1 MAEQR
6 EDAPYKID
14 AYNPFFTERKYL
26 PFYKRYSFISG
37 NNIVPSNQVA
47 NLVTSPS
54 FTEFWS
60 GGASQADNTSLI
72 RVKNASRDANSL
84 RLSQSGK
91 YNVDFKPTPNPFPAR
106 PTPPAGIRPIKWVNN
121 LPELFD
127 PSLLGMSPE
136 QVWHEGGFRP
146 DKFADLWPQ
155 LSAEEQAWWDEAI
168 RGKGGYNSKYL
179 KHGTIE
185 GANSN
190 VPSILQNK
198 AGALTRADRL
208 RLASMVYLAP
218 DTGFERWVNA
228 SSPQNLIGVSREL
241 SESGM
246 GSRSDFKPQNSTLR
260 ARRTLPIQLLTT
272 TNPDVATSVVPSM
285 RLLDEYQ
292 LQRLMEGAI
301 DNHHIENFDKPKYYD
316 PRKVK
321 LPLVNGNTTPFLD
334 VPKQEVPAV
343 GIPSD
348 VQRAEM
354 QAGNVRTVGYM
365 KPHGNGGVE
374 TVVYG
379 PPTKGMAA
387 EVLAGNM
394 IHYGGKTL
402 GLVGATTE
410 GISVPW
416 RKYQFINKDRELAGL
431 PPISEPF
438 DINKYPA
445 GTTLSENV
453 KGQILATGEAGFNFI
468 SMGIYDHY
476 AYPELRKPMEPVQR
490 GYYSDAGQKV
500 PNWVPNLQS
509 TYQDRP
515 RYERQGVQFNHLY
528 PKATY

>member
-1 MAEQR
+1 MAEEQ
-6 EDAPYKID
+6 EYSGYGSTGYVPITKWNYV
-14 AYNPFFTERKYL
+14 
-26 PFYKRYSFISG
+26 PFYKKHSFISS

-84 RLSQSGK
+84 RLSHSGK

-127 PSLLGMSPE
+127 PSLLGMAPD

-155 LSAEEQAWWDEAI
+155 LSAEEQAWWNEAI
-168 RGKGGYNSKYL
+168 RGKGGYNDKYL
-179 KHGTIE
+179 KHGFLE
-185 GANSN
+185 GKNSN
-190 VPSILQNK
+190 VPSLLQNK

-208 RLASMVYLAP
+208 RLSSIVYHAP

-228 SSPQNLIGVSREL
+228 SSPQNLLGVSREL

-260 ARRTLPIQLLTT
+260 VRRTLPIQLLTT
-272 TNPDVATSVVPSM
+272 TNPDVALSVPQSM
-285 RLLDEYQ
+285 KLLDEYQ
-292 LQRLMEGAI
+292 LQRMMEGAI
-301 DNHHIENFDKPKYYD
+301 DNHHIEKLDKPKYYD

-343 GIPSD
+343 AIASD

-354 QAGNVRTVGYM
+354 QAGNVRNVGYM

-374 TVVYG
+374 TMVYG
-379 PPTKGMAA
+379 PPDKYAQLAA
-387 EVLAGNM
+387 RGKQILN
-394 IHYGGKTL
+394 IGGKVLLGAGMVGETL
-402 GLVGATTE
+402 HTPSRIQGYYENALREDPNWRPDISDKIGMSFAAGVENALNFGTMGFWDQKERIYDDMTSGAGYGKGYYGTM
-410 GISVPW
+410 VP
-416 RKYQFINKDRELAGL
+416 Q
-431 PPISEPF
+431 S
-438 DINKYPA
+438 
-445 GTTLSENV
+445 GTTSVHYNPESRYQRTGV
-453 KGQILATGEAGFNFI
+453 K
-468 SMGIYDHY
+468 
-476 AYPELRKPMEPVQR
+476 
-490 GYYSDAGQKV
+490 
-500 PNWVPNLQS
+500 
-509 TYQDRP
+509 
-515 RYERQGVQFNHLY
+515 FNHLY